1 MSRVYEVRALL
12 DVNVLI
18 ALLDADHI
26 HHVRAR
32 DWLAANIATGWASC
46 PITQNGCIRIL
57 SQPNYPNALKP
68 SEVAERLREATEAVF
83 HQFWAEGPS
92 LLAPGLLNW
101 EYIVGSRQVTDAYL
115 LSLAVHHGGR
125 LVTFESTLSPAIM
138 AGARAHQLVVL

>member
-1 MSRVYEVRALL
+1 MRALL

-18 ALLDADHI
+18 ALLDADHL

-32 DWLAANIATGWASC
+32 DWLETNIATGWASC

-68 SEVAERLREATEAVF
+68 SEVAARLREATEAVY
-83 HQFWAEGPS
+83 HQFWGESPS
-92 LLAPGLLNW
+92 LLSPGLVNW

-115 LSLAVHHGGR
+115 LALAVHHEGR
-125 LVTFESTLSPAIM
+125 LVTFDHAI
-138 AGARAHQLVVL
+138 ARRVVPGAEERHLVVL

>member
-1 MSRVYEVRALL
+1 VRALL

-18 ALLDADHI
+18 ALLDADHL

-32 DWLAANIATGWASC
+32 DWLESNIATGWASC

-68 SEVAERLREATEAVF
+68 SEVAERLREATEAVY
-83 HQFWAEGPS
+83 HQLWGESPS
-92 LLAPGLLNW
+92 LLSPGLVGW

-115 LSLAVHHGGR
+115 LALAVHHDGR
-125 LVTFESTLSPAIM
+125 LVTFDHAI
-138 AGARAHQLVVL
+138 ARRVVPGAEERHLVVL